1 MLLKLIMSALCTKLL
16 KKREKKTVT
25 VPGYLWT
32 IYKNK
37 KKLCRACSFFIQ
49 DISNKKIVLL
59 TRCWCVFLV
68 SISLA
73 KKATFKII
81 FMSIL
86 LSCRLNECLLM
97 VQSQY
102 SKK

>member
-1 MLLKLIMSALCTKLL
+1 MFI
-16 KKREKKTVT
+16 
-25 VPGYLWT
+25 
-32 IYKNK
+32 
-37 KKLCRACSFFIQ
+37 FIQ

-59 TRCWCVFLV
+59 TRWCVFLV

>member
-1 MLLKLIMSALCTKLL
+1 MFI
-16 KKREKKTVT
+16 
-25 VPGYLWT
+25 
-32 IYKNK
+32 
-37 KKLCRACSFFIQ
+37 FIQ

-102 SKK
+102 SKKIGQRL